1 MVEKNNSL
9 KTKLAIVTGASTGIG
24 FETAKIFAERGAT
37 VVMIARREEELKKAA
52 TQVGNNAV
60 SKIGDVASKEDID
73 RIVAEVTE
81 EHGVADYLITAAGI
95 CVPGLLKELS
105 IEEFNDHLN
114 VNVTGSFYIAQKVG
128 LSMARNGGGS
138 IVFVGSEQS
147 HMGMGY
153 YTAYCTSK
161 TAILGLTRC
170 FAAELAPENVRVNA
184 ICPGPVDTPMLESE
198 IVWFGGGEDIRREAY
213 ERVPLK
219 RLAQPAELAESIFFL
234 ANAQFATGSAMNI
247 DGGTTMI

>member
-128 LSMARNGGGS
+128 LSMAS
-138 IVFVGSEQS
+138 LAVI
-147 HMGMGY
+147 
-153 YTAYCTSK
+153 A
-161 TAILGLTRC
+161 
-170 FAAELAPENVRVNA
+170 FAMA
-184 ICPGPVDTPMLESE
+184 
-198 IVWFGGGEDIRREAY
+198 
-213 ERVPLK
+213 
-219 RLAQPAELAESIFFL
+219 
-234 ANAQFATGSAMNI
+234 
-247 DGGTTMI
+247 